1 MKRTIRLLPL
11 LLIIS
16 ATAAEA
22 ETLTLRDCLSKASTG
37 NYALKVAAH
46 DEKIAEANVGIGK
59 SGFFPRID
67 LQGGYTAQLEPQAIE
82 FAGGS
87 FATQDAQY
95 AFLNFSVYQT
105 LYDFGRTDSRYR
117 RAQAIK
123 EGTSYSYAGKEKEVF
138 LQVVRAYFGILQEQ
152 KLLRAAEE
160 EVAQMA
166 DHLRVAQNFHEQGVV
181 TRNDLLQAEVRLSN
195 SRQRALEEAN
205 RLKNG
210 WLYLNHLVGQSP
222 EYRADLDE
230 AAEIEPVAPQP
241 DQEEAFA
248 ARPEIKAQKKL
259 VEGSEQEVR
268 ESKGGYSPELFARLW
283 MDYVE
288 NSRVREQ
295 AIMAA
300 TLGLKINLFDG
311 LATTSRYRQAV
322 ENRSRSE
329 EMLRQL
335 QADIRLEYQT
345 AGNDAMVAVERIKV
359 AESAIRQGEENLRIN
374 KDRYQ
379 AQVGTATDVIDAQTL
394 LTQTKTEYYRALFDY
409 QVAVARV
416 RKSIGEL

>member
-16 ATAAEA
+16 ATAADA

-46 DEKIAEANVGIGK
+46 DEKIAETNVGIGK

-87 FATQDAQY
+87 FTTQDAQY
-95 AFLNFSVYQT
+95 AFLNLSIYQT

-117 RAQAIK
+117 RAQAIRD
-123 EGTSYSYAGKEKEVF
+123 GISHSYAGKEKEVF

-210 WLYLNHLVGQSP
+210 WLYLNYLIGQSP
-222 EYRADLDE
+222 EYRSDLDE
-230 AAEIEPVAPQP
+230 GTELEPVAPQP
-241 DQEEAFA
+241 DPEKAFA
-248 ARPEIKAQKKL
+248 ARPEINAQKKL

-300 TLGLKINLFDG
+300 TVGLKINLFDG

-322 ENRSRSE
+322 ENRSRNE

-345 AGNDAMVAVERIKV
+345 AANDAMVAWERIKV
-359 AESAIRQGEENLRIN
+359 AENAIRQGEENLRIN

-394 LTQTKTEYYRALFDY
+394 LTQTKTEYYRALFEY